1 MMHTRRKFCVLPVE
15 TADELAEKPTAHI
28 WTLCTAFRLT
38 DYLFLNDSTSEDA
51 AQEYAVARATTENGP
66 ALQVE
71 SITFGWCV
79 DTRPFS
85 HLLDPSLRTT
95 GNSPTLRARPL
106 RCLGCHRAIAAR
118 MDGYCS
124 GCFRTIRV
132 LQETLWPWNHRR
144 A

>member
-71 SITFGWCV
+71 SITFGWC
-79 DTRPFS
+79 DRAEA
-85 HLLDPSLRTT
+85 LDYIRRTLA
-95 GNSPTLRARPL
+95 GEFNVAARPL
-106 RCLGCHRAIAAR
+106 TLRLESPDLHERCGHCA
-118 MDGYCS
+118 
-124 GCFRTIRV
+124 
-132 LQETLWPWNHRR
+132 
-144 A
+144 